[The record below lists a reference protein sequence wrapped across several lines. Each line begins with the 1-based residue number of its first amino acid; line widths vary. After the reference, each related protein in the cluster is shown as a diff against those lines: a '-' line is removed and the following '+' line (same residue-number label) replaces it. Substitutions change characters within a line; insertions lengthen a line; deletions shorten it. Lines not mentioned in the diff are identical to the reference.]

1 MQFFKKFEAWEVV
14 QKHISQLGCSTMN
27 IGHHKWTRVFETKN
41 GEYRD
46 GIKGKE
52 HITTTTGEQFAH
64 EQEEKL
70 YMIN

>member
-1 MQFFKKFEAWEVV
+1 
-14 QKHISQLGCSTMN
+14 MN